1 MTTEVIYQH
10 PDGGHIS
17 YSTETTELHLFD
29 DSGKSASIQ
38 IGHIGLMELS
48 DRLMELSDRMEGW
61 STS

>member
-10 PDGGHIS
+10 PDGGNVS

-29 DSGKSASIQ
+29 DSGKSVSIQ

-48 DRLMELSDRMEGW
+48 DRLMELADRMEGW